1 MTEKVTPNETKI
13 EKPKGKITLIDL
25 LMIVMIVGVIATIV
39 LPLQNTMN
47 NEDIVRSSFPIM
59 ETIVNANNIFKQ
71 SGYGVNAKLF
81 SDLDRFNLRSIDN
94 TVYRFD
100 ITDSLIT
107 ATSSRL
113 GTVFYFTI
121 NDSSIVA
128 TTNDLGRTT
137 KGYFFDTRDN
147 RLKVMENSQ
156 DVIIDTWL
164 PEVSFR

>member
-59 ETIVNANNIFKQ
+59 ETIVNANNAFRQ
-71 SGYGVNAKLF
+71 SGWGINAKQF
-81 SDLDRFNLRSIDN
+81 SDLDRFNLRSFDN
-94 TVYRFD
+94 SVYRFD

-107 ATSSRL
+107 ATSSSL

-121 NDSSIVA
+121 TDSSIVA
-128 TTNDLGRTT
+128 TTNNLGRTT

-147 RLKVMENSQ
+147 RLRVMENSQ
-156 DVIIDTWL
+156 DTIIDSWL